1 MLVDLR
7 EQIPYRIADRTQ
19 TVGTFGE
26 RERGVICA
34 VCRQVV
40 RREDVE
46 MRTVR

>member
-1 MLVDLR
+1 MLVDLGK
-7 EQIPYRIADRTQ
+7 EIPHRIADRAQ
-19 TVGTFGE
+19 AIGALGE
-26 RERGVICA
+26 RERRLICA